1 MYTDHYRVTEPIVI
15 CWCFHRVIITNDGM
29 THYCDDQ
36 SEASIRDSDQ
46 SEAGM
51 TTQ

>member
-36 SEASIRDSDQ
+36 SEASIQSYDQ